1 MSKKILYVVPAF
13 PVGGAE
19 KFLIM
24 LANSMVKETKQQTIV
39 SLSSDN
45 KLQDELD
52 DSINFKSIPR
62 KSKFDLS
69 SVRALRNLI
78 KQDAPDVILTLNFF
92 SYFFLRLSIL
102 GSGVNPFI
110 FISYQTTIHLNKK
123 EHLLHRFYTSILG
136 KRDHIL
142 FTSKNQEVYTVRE
155 YHIPGRFYSTIINGI
170 DLKRWHLP
178 DNGQDGN
185 KTREKYGIPAD
196 VPVIILTAGF
206 RQEKNHE
213 GAIRSLK
220 ILHTKYAYKAY
231 LLFVGGGPLFEH
243 CRQFAKEQDMTE
255 YIKFAGPQEDVRPFY
270 WASNM
275 FTLCST
281 AVETFSFAALEAM
294 ACGLPCVLTEIG
306 GANEMIRNGLNGYLC
321 KPNDQDIA
329 LKWSEALHNHFSAQT
344 IHDYTRQ
351 NFSAERM
358 TAEYKQFLLFN
369 SPN

>member
-24 LANSMVKETKQQTIV
+24 LTKSMVMEKAHQTIV

-45 KLQDELD
+45 KLQGELD
-52 DSINFKSIPR
+52 ETINFTTIPR

-69 SVRALRNLI
+69 AVRALRNLI
-78 KQDAPDVILTLNFF
+78 RQDTPDVILTLNFF
-92 SYFFLRLSIL
+92 SYFFVRLAIL
-102 GSGVNPFI
+102 GSGANPFI
-110 FISYQTTIHLNKK
+110 YISYQTTIHLNKK

-142 FTSKNQEVYTVRE
+142 FTSKNQEVYTVKE
-155 YHIPGRFYSTIINGI
+155 YNIPDRFYSTIINGI
-170 DLKRWHLP
+170 DLTRWHLP
-178 DNGQDGN
+178 DSCQEGI
-185 KTREKYGIPAD
+185 KTREKYGIPPG
-196 VPVIILTAGF
+196 VSVIILTAGF

-220 ILHTKYAYKAY
+220 ILHTKYAFKAY
-231 LLFVGGGPLFEH
+231 LLFVGGGSLFEH
-243 CRQFAKEQDMTE
+243 CRHFAEEQDIKD
-255 YIKFAGPQEDVRPFY
+255 YVKFAGPQGDVRPFY

-306 GANEMIRNGLNGYLC
+306 GANEMIKEGLNGYLC
-321 KPNDQDIA
+321 KPEDQDIA
-329 LKWSEALHNHFSAQT
+329 LNWSKALSNNFSAQT
-344 IHDYTRQ
+344 IHDFTKQ
-351 NFSAERM
+351 NFSSERM
-358 TAEYKQFLLFN
+358 ANEYKRFLLSN